1 MGPKE
6 WLGVG
11 MRGHCGSGVDN
22 TECGG
27 GGTLLVGLLR
37 WGVCAHGQ
45 KE

>member
-11 MRGHCGSGVDN
+11 MRGHCGSRVDN
-22 TECGG
+22 TECRV
-27 GGTLLVGLLR
+27 GTLLVGLLR